1 MVKEYKAI
9 VEKTYRIFIIASM
22 CLILYMSLAVSDEVQ
37 TIYPNIDVG
46 FWGPFVAFIL
56 ILFVVWLMDKFLE
69 FEEVL
74 TAVFY
79 DDYVVLKRGKR
90 ERTIPY
96 HKIKKVVK
104 YMIINRMYT
113 DKGKYRMVIRCKG
126 RNYVMY
132 SGENSFLKLDFE
144 QTEISKI
151 YYEFKHR
158 GIMCC

>member
-1 MVKEYKAI
+1 MIKEYNAI

-46 FWGPFVAFIL
+46 FLGPVVAIIL
-56 ILFVVWLMDKFLE
+56 ILFVVWLM
-69 FEEVL
+69 
-74 TAVFY
+74 
-79 DDYVVLKRGKR
+79 
-90 ERTIPY
+90 
-96 HKIKKVVK
+96 
-104 YMIINRMYT
+104 
-113 DKGKYRMVIRCKG
+113 VIRCKG
-126 RNYVMY
+126 RDYVMY
-132 SGENSFLKLDFE
+132 SGENFDLKLDFE

>member
-9 VEKTYRIFIIASM
+9 VEKTYRIFIIASI

-46 FWGPFVAFIL
+46 FWGPVVAIIL
-56 ILFVVWLMDKFLE
+56 ILFVVWLMDKFFE

-96 HKIKKVVK
+96 HKIKK
-104 YMIINRMYT
+104 
-113 DKGKYRMVIRCKG
+113 
-126 RNYVMY
+126 
-132 SGENSFLKLDFE
+132 
-144 QTEISKI
+144 
-151 YYEFKHR
+151 
-158 GIMCC
+158 